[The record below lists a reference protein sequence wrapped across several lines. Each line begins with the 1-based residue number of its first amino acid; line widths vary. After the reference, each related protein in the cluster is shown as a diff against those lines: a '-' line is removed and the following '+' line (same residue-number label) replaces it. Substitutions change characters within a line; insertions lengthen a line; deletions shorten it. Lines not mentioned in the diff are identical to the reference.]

1 MVLVTRALSIP
12 LIYGKATDVSMMAN
26 TISWQQNFFLTGE
39 GYINP
44 GLNNTVHFK
53 MPSWF
58 TWFVFFGSLVI
69 ISGKFTYISLSEH
82 C

>member
-44 GLNNTVHFK
+44 GLNNPVHFK